1 MNQYIKRHK
10 RLLIWIA
17 VPAAILLLCAWVFG
31 WGRGDINVLKFSA
44 DDVTRLELNCTGT
57 KRVELYKAVVTE
69 PEDIQA
75 CIDWV
80 NAFQHTGSAIKEL
93 FRHGIGIGLGGTCLY
108 TFQFYLSDEDPFIL
122 EFGNNDGE
130 QEISDM
136 EVGFWIYSNP
146 PKKEIG
152 STCRGSMEFFY
163 ELYEKYRPAE

>member
-1 MNQYIKRHK
+1 MQQHLKKYK
-10 RLLIWIA
+10 RLLIGA
-17 VPAAILLLCAWVFG
+17 MVSVAILLLGVWVFG
-31 WGRGDINVLKFSA
+31 WGGGDINVLKFSA
-44 DDVTRLELNCTGT
+44 DDVTRLELNCTDT

-108 TFQFYLSDEDPFIL
+108 TFQFYLLDEDPFIL

-130 QEISDM
+130 QEISDV
-136 EVGFWIYSNP
+136 EVSYWRYTYP
-146 PKKEIG
+146 PKKEIP
-152 STCRGSMEFFY
+152 STCRGSLEPFY
-163 ELYEKYRPAE
+163 ELYEKYRPAN